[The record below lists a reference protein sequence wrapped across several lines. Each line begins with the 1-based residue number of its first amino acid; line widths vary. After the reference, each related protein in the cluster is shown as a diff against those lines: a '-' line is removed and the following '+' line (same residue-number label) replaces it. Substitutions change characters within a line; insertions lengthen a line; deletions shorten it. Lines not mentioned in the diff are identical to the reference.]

1 MENQQ
6 TYVALLRGINVNGHR
21 VMKMADLRASLEH
34 HSDSFSHVKTWIQ
47 TGNVIFQSSRNSQ
60 ELKEKIKEVI
70 LQDFGLDD
78 VPVMIRTGQEIKEA
92 LANNPFAERESK
104 RIFIA
109 FLDQK
114 PRQDLMDEMGRLDY
128 SPEEYVL
135 SEKNDMIYF
144 YIPNF
149 AKYKLDTT
157 LFEKKL
163 QLKASSRNWRTTT
176 KLAELASAMELS
188 EKAETTDVIAAA
200 GAASSGTM
208 QRMKRQRQE
217 KADYNI
223 ERLAHGRRSSK
234 RNCG

>member
-60 ELKEKIKEVI
+60 ELKEKMKEVI
-70 LQDFGLDD
+70 LKDFGLDD

-188 EKAETTDVIAAA
+188 EKAETTDVIAAR
-200 GAASSGTM
+200 AASGTM
-208 QRMKRQRQE
+208 QRMKRRRQE
-217 KADYNI
+217 KVDYNI
-223 ERLAHGRRSSK
+223 ERLAHGRTSK

>member
-60 ELKEKIKEVI
+60 ELKEKMKEVI
-70 LQDFGLDD
+70 LKDFGLDD

-135 SEKNDMIYF
+135 NNDMIYF

-188 EKAETTDVIAAA
+188 EKAETTDVIAAR
-200 GAASSGTM
+200 AASGTM
-208 QRMKRQRQE
+208 QRMKRRRQE
-217 KADYNI
+217 KVDYNI

>member
-60 ELKEKIKEVI
+60 ELKEKMKEVI
-70 LQDFGLDD
+70 LKDFGLDD

-188 EKAETTDVIAAA
+188 EKAETTDVIAA
-200 GAASSGTM
+200 GAASGTI
-208 QRMKRQRQE
+208 QRMKRRRQE
-217 KADYNI
+217 KVDYNI
-223 ERLAHGRRSSK
+223 ERLAHGRTSK

>member
-60 ELKEKIKEVI
+60 ELKEKMKEVI
-70 LQDFGLDD
+70 LKDFGLDD

-200 GAASSGTM
+200 SGTI
-208 QRMKRQRQE
+208 QRMKRRRQE
-217 KADYNI
+217 KVDYNI
-223 ERLAHGRRSSK
+223 ERLAHGRTSK

>member
-1 MENQQ
+1 M
-6 TYVALLRGINVNGHR
+6 NGHR

-60 ELKEKIKEVI
+60 ELKEKMKEVI
-70 LQDFGLDD
+70 LKDFGLDD

-128 SPEEYVL
+128 SPEEYIL

-188 EKAETTDVIAAA
+188 EKAETTDVIAA
-200 GAASSGTM
+200 GAASGTI
-208 QRMKRQRQE
+208 QRMKRRRQE
-217 KADYNI
+217 KVDYNI
-223 ERLAHGRRSSK
+223 ERLAHGRTSK

>member
-1 MENQQ
+1 
-6 TYVALLRGINVNGHR
+6 
-21 VMKMADLRASLEH
+21 
-34 HSDSFSHVKTWIQ
+34 
-47 TGNVIFQSSRNSQ
+47 
-60 ELKEKIKEVI
+60 
-70 LQDFGLDD
+70 
-78 VPVMIRTGQEIKEA
+78 MIRTGQEIKEA

-188 EKAETTDVIAAA
+188 EKAETIDVIAA
-200 GAASSGTM
+200 GAASGTI
-208 QRMKRQRQE
+208 QRMKRRRQE
-217 KADYNI
+217 KVDYNI
-223 ERLAHGRRSSK
+223 ERLAHGRTSK

>member
-1 MENQQ
+1 M
-6 TYVALLRGINVNGHR
+6 NGHR

-60 ELKEKIKEVI
+60 ELKEKMKEVI
-70 LQDFGLDD
+70 LKDFGLDD

-188 EKAETTDVIAAA
+188 DEKAETTTDVIAA
-200 GAASSGTM
+200 GAASGTI
-208 QRMKRQRQE
+208 QRMKRRRQE
-217 KADYNI
+217 KVDYNI
-223 ERLAHGRRSSK
+223 ERLAHGRTSK

>member
-60 ELKEKIKEVI
+60 ELKEKMKEVI
-70 LQDFGLDD
+70 LKDFGLDD

-128 SPEEYVL
+128 SPEEYIL

-188 EKAETTDVIAAA
+188 EKAETTDVIAA
-200 GAASSGTM
+200 GAASGTI
-208 QRMKRQRQE
+208 QRMKRRRQE
-217 KADYNI
+217 KVDYNI
-223 ERLAHGRRSSK
+223 ERLAHGRTSK

>member
-60 ELKEKIKEVI
+60 ELKEKMKEVI
-70 LQDFGLDD
+70 LKDFGLDD

-208 QRMKRQRQE
+208 QRMKRRRQE
-217 KADYNI
+217 KVDYNI
-223 ERLAHGRRSSK
+223 ERLAHGRTSK

>member
-114 PRQDLMDEMGRLDY
+114 PRQDLMDEMGRVNY
-128 SPEEYVL
+128 STEEYVL

-208 QRMKRQRQE
+208 QRMKRRRQE
-217 KADYNI
+217 KVDYNI
-223 ERLAHGRRSSK
+223 ERLAHGRTSK

>member
-60 ELKEKIKEVI
+60 EQLKEKIKEVI

-135 SEKNDMIYF
+135 NNDMIYF

-188 EKAETTDVIAAA
+188 EKAETTDVIAAR
-200 GAASSGTM
+200 AASGTM
-208 QRMKRQRQE
+208 QRMKRRRQE
-217 KADYNI
+217 KVDYNI
-223 ERLAHGRRSSK
+223 ERLAHGRTSK

>member
-60 ELKEKIKEVI
+60 ELKEKMKEVI
-70 LQDFGLDD
+70 LKDFGLDD

-208 QRMKRQRQE
+208 QRMKRRRQE
-217 KADYNI
+217 KVDYNI

>member
-60 ELKEKIKEVI
+60 ELKEKMKEVI
-70 LQDFGLDD
+70 LKDFGLDD

-128 SPEEYVL
+128 SPEEYIL

-188 EKAETTDVIAAA
+188 EKAETTDVIAA
-200 GAASSGTM
+200 GAASGTI
-208 QRMKRQRQE
+208 QRMKRRRQE
-217 KADYNI
+217 KVDYNI
-223 ERLAHGRRSSK
+223 ERLAQGRRSSK

>member
-21 VMKMADLRASLEH
+21 VMKMADLRASLEKH

-47 TGNVIFQSSRNSQ
+47 TGNVIFQSSRRNSQQ

-70 LQDFGLDD
+70 FKDFGLDD

-92 LANNPFAERESK
+92 LANNPFAEAERYESK

-114 PRQDLMDEMGRLDY
+114 PRQDLMDEMDRRRLVDY

-135 SEKNDMIYF
+135 SEKNDMIYY

-188 EKAETTDVIAAA
+188 EKAAETTDVIAAA
-200 GAASSGTM
+200 GAVGAASSGTM
-208 QRMKRQRQE
+208 HRMKRRRQE
-217 KADYNI
+217 KVDY
-223 ERLAHGRRSSK
+223 K
-234 RNCG
+234 Y

>member
-47 TGNVIFQSSRNSQ
+47 TGNVIFQSSSRNSQ
-60 ELKEKIKEVI
+60 EQLKEKIKEVI

-114 PRQDLMDEMGRLDY
+114 PRQDLMDEMGRVNY

-188 EKAETTDVIAAA
+188 EKAETTDVIAAR
-200 GAASSGTM
+200 AASGTI
-208 QRMKRQRQE
+208 QRMKRRRQE
-217 KADYNI
+217 KVDYNI
-223 ERLAHGRRSSK
+223 ERLAHGRTSK

>member
-60 ELKEKIKEVI
+60 ELKEKMKEVI
-70 LQDFGLDD
+70 LKDFGLDD

-200 GAASSGTM
+200 GATSSGTM
-208 QRMKRQRQE
+208 QRMKRRRQE
-217 KADYNI
+217 KVDYNI
-223 ERLAHGRRSSK
+223 ERLAHGRTSK

>member
-60 ELKEKIKEVI
+60 ELKEKMKEVI
-70 LQDFGLDD
+70 LKDFGLDD

-208 QRMKRQRQE
+208 QRMKRRRQE
-217 KADYNI
+217 KVDYYI

>member
-60 ELKEKIKEVI
+60 ELKEKMKEVI
-70 LQDFGLDD
+70 LKDFGLDD

-135 SEKNDMIYF
+135 NNDMIYF

-188 EKAETTDVIAAA
+188 EKAETTDVIAA
-200 GAASSGTM
+200 GAASGTI
-208 QRMKRQRQE
+208 QRMKRRRQE
-217 KADYNI
+217 KVDYNI
-223 ERLAHGRRSSK
+223 ERLAHGRTSK

>member
-60 ELKEKIKEVI
+60 ELKEKMKEVI
-70 LQDFGLDD
+70 LKDFGLDD

-114 PRQDLMDEMGRLDY
+114 PRQDLMDEMGRVNY
-128 SPEEYVL
+128 SPEGYVL
-135 SEKNDMIYF
+135 SEKKDMIYF

-188 EKAETTDVIAAA
+188 EKAETA
-200 GAASSGTM
+200 GAASGTI
-208 QRMKRQRQE
+208 QRMKRRRQE
-217 KADYNI
+217 KVDYNI
-223 ERLAHGRRSSK
+223 ERLAHGRTSK